1 MGGMPDDALTVL
13 MCLGDL
19 PPAGRLQFLKE
30 LLEYEDPE
38 TGEPMPL
45 ISRETFVR
53 LINGSAL

>member
-1 MGGMPDDALTVL
+1 MGGMGDDAYAMRL
-13 MCLGDL
+13 CLGDL
-19 PPAGRLQFLKE
+19 PPAGRLQCLKD

-53 LINGSAL
+53 LLNGDDL